1 MTDEKT
7 ATFLVTSAD
16 DEAAVLSDVQNGQVH
31 TLSENPDLEQGD
43 VLEATIA
50 ADPPMN
56 VTYTVVDVAER
67 REIPVRVSA
76 ESPTKQAREM
86 AADLQ
91 TGELETT
98 ERAGIGEVHVLAV
111 EPSGVEAAVE
121 DVQTDEQTVA
131 RAARIGIDRVEIR
144 SGEDF
149 VSVRYLP

>member
-7 ATFLVTSAD
+7 ATFLVTSA
-16 DEAAVLSDVQNGQVH
+16 EAESAILSDVRNGQVH
-31 TLSENPDLEQGD
+31 TLSENPGVEQGD

-50 ADPPMN
+50 PEPPMD
-56 VTYTVVDVAER
+56 VTYTVVEVAER
-67 REIPVRVSA
+67 KEIPVRVSA
-76 ESPTKQAREM
+76 ESPTKQVREM
-86 AADLQ
+86 AADLE

-111 EPSGVEAAVE
+111 DPNGVEAAVE
-121 DVQTDEQTVA
+121 DVEEDEQTVA

>member
-16 DEAAVLSDVQNGQVH
+16 EEAAVLSDVQDAQVH
-31 TLSENPDLEQGD
+31 TLSENPGVEQGD
-43 VLEATIA
+43 VVEATISPE
-50 ADPPMN
+50 PPMN
-56 VTYTVVDVAER
+56 VTYSVVDVAER
-67 REIPVRVSA
+67 KQIPVQVSS
-76 ESPTKQAREM
+76 ESPTPQAREM
-86 AADLQ
+86 AADLE

-98 ERAGIGEVHVLAV
+98 ERAGVGEVHVLAV
-111 EPSGVEAAVE
+111 DPSGVEAAVE

>member
-16 DEAAVLSDVQNGQVH
+16 DGAAILSDVRNGQVH
-31 TLSENPDLEQGD
+31 TLSENPDAEQGD
-43 VLEATIA
+43 VLEATITP
-50 ADPPMN
+50 DPPMN
-56 VTYTVVDVAER
+56 VTYSVVEIAER
-67 REIPVRVSA
+67 KDIPVQVSA
-76 ESPTKQAREM
+76 ESPTPMAREM
-86 AADLQ
+86 AADLE

-98 ERAGIGEVHVLAV
+98 ERAGVGEVHVLAV
-111 EPSGVEAAVE
+111 DPSGVEAAVE